1 MQIIVTIKTNGV
13 DFALV
18 AGAICGVYFSN
29 GVTNTSGTLNI
40 NSTGAKTLE
49 IYNIK
54 GGSDNQTESGKNNQR
69 VSHKN
74 TILLYNGSSYGSIIK
89 HYLYGTYSDST

>member
-1 MQIIVTIKTNGV
+1 MS
-13 DFALV
+13 FSLV
-18 AGAICGVYFSN
+18 AGAICGVYFNN

-54 GGSDNQTESGKNNQR
+54 GGSDNWIPSESNKQM

-74 TILLYNGSSYGSIIK
+74 TILLYNGSSYGCIIK

>member
-1 MQIIVTIKTNGV
+1 MS
-13 DFALV
+13 FSLV

-49 IYNIK
+49 IYNIS
-54 GGSDNQTESGKNNQR
+54 GGPDTWTPTGKSKQ
-69 VSHKN
+69 VGSHKSS
-74 TILLYNGSSYGSIIK
+74 ILLYNGSAYGPIIK
-89 HYLYGTYSDST
+89 HWLYGIYSDDT